1 VIELKII
8 EILTESGWSFID
20 QSKII
25 AVTLIEGE
33 SAEIHMISGTIFT
46 TKEVDKVREIDF
58 VKYQVDS
65 WSDEIKHG

>member
-1 VIELKII
+1 MIELKII
-8 EILTESGWSFID
+8 EVLTESGWSFID

-25 AVTLIEGE
+25 AVTLIEGK

>member
-1 VIELKII
+1 MIELKII